1 MISYLLLTKNSLY
14 FLAMLDRMVIILRG
28 RPKKSSTVDHMTA
41 TRLTDEQWNYVRH
54 RASAEDLSV
63 GTVLRKIIEEH
74 RQHDDNQ

>member
-1 MISYLLLTKNSLY
+1 MILYLLLTKNSLY
-14 FLAMLDRMVIILRG
+14 FLAMLERMVIILRG

-63 GTVLRKIIEEH
+63 GTVLRKIVEEH
-74 RQHDDNQ
+74 RQQDDKQ